1 MKKRKKRKVKRKK
14 FKGKENN
21 SIGILSVLSI
31 VALLAL
37 FSETVR
43 TLPVG
48 ALVSKNFLNLPY
60 EVPRLN
66 SEIIEKE
73 LLKRSDYRRIHKEII
88 FKKTSKKKKKIEKIE
103 QDIQN
108 IQTQINKVKTE
119 ISVIESKKRD
129 QEKEIVIAKIPEE
142 KKQKIESKTINPE
155 IVDVPKVEETIK
167 IAADTSASTITID
180 GEETLIPGSSEKN
193 ITYMQILLKPNDLDL
208 NLKYA
213 QQQGKIGNHKQT
225 ISTLERLN
233 MLYPDNVEIK
243 LYLLSVLVQADSPN
257 KALTVIE
264 EIKTSEDLTPE
275 DLEAVNEIEAEIK
288 ERGRPKLWNFYADI
302 SLGGIYSGNVNSV
315 SKTRL
320 QMSSDSITGFNSA
333 KYDRTYS
340 GGLGLT
346 ATRSLGEASSFM
358 INTSFTDS
366 DQEEETSDDFET
378 YGLTLALDTSLGN
391 QSLSPYLMLSKTDY
405 QDDADSFSLLSG
417 IGGYF
422 SAGERNSFSYGYS
435 FSDSKGNRNTT
446 DTTANETNAIGHG
459 FTLGHDFV
467 FTEIISSSTGLGYS
481 ISEAKVGT
489 NDFET
494 YDLNFRLNFAF
505 PWAYISVGDAVSFND
520 YKHVDTSTNSNRIRS
535 DVTNTFDVMVT
546 KAVGDIF
553 PFIDPNKNLFMNF
566 SYEKLISEANI
577 LNYDY
582 IADSFSASF
591 SKSFHL
597 NK

>member
-1 MKKRKKRKVKRKK
+1 MQ
-14 FKGKENN
+14 N
-21 SIGILSVLSI
+21 SKTGLFFLLSFLVILG
-31 VALLAL
+31 L

-43 TLPVG
+43 TSPAG
-48 ALVSKNFLNLPY
+48 ALIGENFFNPPY

-66 SEIIEKE
+66 SKIIEKK
-73 LLKRSDYRRIHKEII
+73 LLEKSDYRRIHKEII
-88 FKKTSKKKKKIEKIE
+88 FKKTSKKKRKIEKIE

-108 IQTQINKVKTE
+108 IQTQINKVQTE
-119 ISVIESKKRD
+119 ISEIESKKRD

-193 ITYMQILLKPNDLDL
+193 ITYMQILQKPNDLDL

-213 QQQGKIGNHKQT
+213 QQQGKIGNYKQT

-302 SLGGIYSGNVNSV
+302 SLGGIHSENVNSV

-340 GGLGLT
+340 GSLGLT

-459 FTLGHDFV
+459 ITLGHDFM

-535 DVTNTFDVMVT
+535 DVTNTFDVMLT
-546 KAVGDIF
+546 KAIGDIL

-597 NK
+597 YK

>member
-1 MKKRKKRKVKRKK
+1 MLSNK
-14 FKGKENN
+14 FGLFFLL
-21 SIGILSVLSI
+21 SFLVILG
-31 VALLAL
+31 L

-43 TLPVG
+43 TLPAG
-48 ALVSKNFLNLPY
+48 AIVSENFFNPPY

-66 SEIIEKE
+66 SEIIEKK
-73 LLKRSDYRRIHKEII
+73 LLEKSDYRRIHKEII
-88 FKKTSKKKKKIEKIE
+88 FKKTSKKKRKIEKIE

-108 IQTQINKVKTE
+108 IQTQINKVQTE
-119 ISVIESKKRD
+119 ISEIESKKRD

-167 IAADTSASTITID
+167 IAADISASKIVID

-193 ITYMQILLKPNDLDL
+193 ITYMQILQKPNDLDL

-213 QQQGKIGNHKQT
+213 QQQGKVGNYKQT
-225 ISTLERLN
+225 IATLERLN
-233 MLYPDNVEIK
+233 MLYPDNIEIK

-257 KALTVIE
+257 KALTIVE

-275 DLEAVNEIEAEIK
+275 DLETVNEIESALK
-288 ERGRPKLWNFYADI
+288 ERGKPKLWNFYADI
-302 SLGGIYSGNVNSV
+302 SLGGIHSQNVNSV

-320 QMSSDSITGFNSA
+320 QSSSDEVIGFNTA

-340 GGLGLT
+340 GNLGLT
-346 ATRSLGEASSFM
+346 ATRSIGEASSFM
-358 INTSFTDS
+358 INMNVTDS
-366 DQEEETSDDFET
+366 DQEEERSDDFES

-391 QSLSPYLMLSKTDY
+391 QNLSPYLMLNKTDY
-405 QDDADSFSLLSG
+405 QDDADSFSLLYG

-422 SAGERNSFSYGYS
+422 SAGDRNSFSYGYS
-435 FSDSKGNRNTT
+435 FSDSKNNKNST

-459 FTLGHDFV
+459 FTLGHDFM

-535 DVTNTFDVMVT
+535 DVTNTFDIMFT

>member
-1 MKKRKKRKVKRKK
+1 MKKKIKT
-14 FKGKENN
+14 G
-21 SIGILSVLSI
+21 GISLVLFLI
-31 VALLAL
+31 FLLGL
-37 FSETVR
+37 FAETVR
-43 TLPVG
+43 TLPAG
-48 ALVSKNFLNLPY
+48 ALIGENFFNPPY

-66 SEIIEKE
+66 SEIIEKKILE
-73 LLKRSDYRRIHKEII
+73 KSDYRRIHKEII
-88 FKKTSKKKKKIEKIE
+88 FKKTSKKKRKIEKIE

-108 IQTQINKVKTE
+108 IQTQINKVQTE
-119 ISVIESKKRD
+119 ISEIESKKRD
-129 QEKEIVIAKIPEE
+129 QEKEIIIAKIPEE

-213 QQQGKIGNHKQT
+213 QQQGKIGNYKQT
-225 ISTLERLN
+225 IATLERLN

-264 EIKTSEDLTPE
+264 EIKTSEDFTPE
-275 DLEAVNEIEAEIK
+275 DLETVNEIEAELK

-302 SLGGIYSGNVNSV
+302 SLGGIHSENVNSV

-320 QMSSDSITGFNSA
+320 QMSSDSIIGFNSA

-340 GGLGLT
+340 GSLGLT

-435 FSDSKGNRNTT
+435 FSDSKNNRNAS
-446 DTTANETNAIGHG
+446 DTTANETNAIGYG
-459 FTLGHDFV
+459 ITLGHDFM

-481 ISEAKVGT
+481 ISEAKEGT

-520 YKHVDTSTNSNRIRS
+520 YKNVDTSTNSNRIRS
-535 DVTNTFDVMVT
+535 DVTNTFDIMFA
-546 KAVGDIF
+546 KAIGDIF

-582 IADSFSASF
+582 IADSFSVSF

>member
-1 MKKRKKRKVKRKK
+1 MKKKKKKKIVKRKK
-14 FKGKENN
+14 YNKKSENL
-21 SIGILSVLSI
+21 GILSILFVI
-31 VALLAL
+31 ALLAL

-48 ALVSKNFLNLPY
+48 ALIGENFFNPPY

-66 SEIIEKE
+66 SEIIEKK
-73 LLKRSDYRRIHKEII
+73 LLEKSDYRRIHKEII

-302 SLGGIYSGNVNSV
+302 SLGGIHSENVNSV

-340 GGLGLT
+340 GSLGLT

-378 YGLTLALDTSLGN
+378 YGLTIALDTSLGN

-459 FTLGHDFV
+459 ITLGHDFM